1 VNTIRRRT
9 LVLGAILAFL
19 SPAAPS
25 EQSQKATRLVQED
38 RIKKLEEQADDIE
51 KAASSA
57 AMEKDYITRTQ
68 KAYESYYEKV
78 LHTQMWTLGIAGLIL
93 TAVFVFAVRFSLNS
107 INERAKM
114 AMADATTQTRN
125 EFARTVAKEVQ
136 KLWDSNAADVRKLKE
151 GLTAQ
156 MTELEKNLK
165 DRSDFQSQ
173 FVQGLAEGF
182 EERHADSLATFRKA
196 LRTYKAGKA
205 QNLIETRFGAT
216 TARYIFELLRKEHGE
231 NYVKKTGEELA
242 DPLYNELEEELAVAA
257 LQTPWLTPFIN
268 EKKLADPEP
277 ATHEPVSE
285 VRPAAPIPVVLPEEP
300 DLTVGEEPDPYAVA

>member
-125 EFARTVAKEVQ
+125 EFARTVA
-136 KLWDSNAADVRKLKE
+136 KE